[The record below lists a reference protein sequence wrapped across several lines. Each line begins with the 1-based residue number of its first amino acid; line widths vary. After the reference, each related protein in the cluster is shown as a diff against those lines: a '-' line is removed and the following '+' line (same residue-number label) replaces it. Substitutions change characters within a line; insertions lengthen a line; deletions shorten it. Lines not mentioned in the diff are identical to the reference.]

1 MIYRTLFVAT
11 ETRVNFPQ
19 GTLCIG
25 TIEADSQ
32 DEAASTAEANFG
44 SQFRLLGIADDT
56 IASNG
61 HGSRVKSVKL
71 VVTSTV
77 TVNGGLLL
85 SDL

>member
-11 ETRVNFPQ
+11 ETRFNFPT

-25 TIEADSQ
+25 TIKADSLV
-32 DEAASTAEANFG
+32 EAASTAEANLAP
-44 SQFRLLGIADDT
+44 QFRLLGIADDT
-56 IASNG
+56 IVSNG
-61 HGSRVKSVKL
+61 HGSRVKSVKP
-71 VVTSTV
+71 VVTPTV